1 MRTCPICK
9 ICLGSRKGARRHFK
23 MQHGGC
29 HVPPAGPRRTTQED
43 NGDSSSSEG
52 SQEGPRGNTGGTRC
66 ADPPLPGEQVRGAG
80 TSTGWTTVEVRPGQ
94 LVSWTRSTNFYITAP
109 AVLSGVEVPS
119 WWPDSLVRR
128 HLGIQTGDL
137 QRMESCI
144 TREVEQQRDQAA
156 RARRVYQERPEPLVE
171 EIIIIDDDE
180 GMDI

>member
-1 MRTCPICK
+1 M
-9 ICLGSRKGARRHFK
+9 
-23 MQHGGC
+23 
-29 HVPPAGPRRTTQED
+29 
-43 NGDSSSSEG
+43 
-52 SQEGPRGNTGGTRC
+52 
-66 ADPPLPGEQVRGAG
+66 
-80 TSTGWTTVEVRPGQ
+80 VEVRPGQ
-94 LVSWTRSTNFYITAP
+94 LVSWTKSTNFYITAP